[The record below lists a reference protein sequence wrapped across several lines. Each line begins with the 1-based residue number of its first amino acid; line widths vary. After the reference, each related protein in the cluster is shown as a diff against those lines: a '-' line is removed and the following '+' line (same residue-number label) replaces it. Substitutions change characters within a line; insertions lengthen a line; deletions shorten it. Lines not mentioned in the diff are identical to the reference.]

1 MNQKKGDGM
10 KTVKFVLDQEIPVVA
25 ETDVLVVGGGPGG
38 VGAAVMSARAGAKTV
53 LAEQHGCMGGTATF
67 GEITPMMTNHYAAD
81 GKLEHAASMDR
92 PVYTELMARMWTYL
106 PEEYR
111 PVEVDN
117 CWNSKRFIVSKD
129 LISLA
134 MEDLCLDSGVKL
146 FYHFRLAAVISENRK
161 IQYAVFHTK
170 SGFVAIRAKNFVDA
184 SGDGDLA
191 AFAGCRFE
199 FGDTAH
205 GLCQPMTLCFKLSHV
220 DKNRMDNQKM
230 QELYLKAQAAGRIEC
245 KRENVL
251 MFGYFEDDVFHFNT
265 TRVLGKSAVDAL
277 QRSEAELEGRKQM
290 RQFVE
295 WLRAE
300 VPGFEH
306 AVIHS
311 MGAEIGVRESRRI
324 KGRAYLTQED
334 FVNRSKFPDA
344 IARCNYPI
352 DIHSVTG
359 TGTSFVTMQKNEY
372 YEIPFGCIVAAD
384 VDNLTIAGRPISV
397 SHELHASSRV
407 MPPACSV
414 GQAAGV
420 AAAMASEQGICSSQL
435 DGVEVRKR
443 LVSMGAW
450 L

>member
-1 MNQKKGDGM
+1 M
-10 KTVKFVLDQEIPVVA
+10 KTVKFSLDKDIPVVA
-25 ETDVLVVGGGPGG
+25 EADVLVVGGGPGG
-38 VGAAVMSARAGAKTV
+38 VGAAVMSAREGASTI
-53 LAEQHGCMGGTATF
+53 LAEQYGCMGGTATF

-81 GKLEHAASMDR
+81 GKLEHSISMDR
-92 PVYTELMARMWTYL
+92 PVYTELMERMWSYL
-106 PEEYR
+106 PKELQPAASDTE
-111 PVEVDN
+111 
-117 CWNSKRFIVSKD
+117 WNSRRFIVSKD

-134 MEDLCLDSGVKL
+134 MEDLCLEAGVKL
-146 FYHFRLAAVISENRK
+146 FYHFRLVAVAVENRK

-184 SGDGDLA
+184 TGDGDLA
-191 AFAGCRFE
+191 ALAGCRFE

-220 DKNRMDNQKM
+220 DKSRMDNRKM
-230 QELYLKAQAAGRIEC
+230 QELYLKAQAEGRIEC

-251 MFGYFEDDVFHFNT
+251 MFGYFDDDIFHFNT
-265 TRVLGKSAVDAL
+265 TRVLGKSAIDAL
-277 QRSEAELEGRKQM
+277 QRSEAELEGRRQM
-290 RQFVE
+290 RQFVN

-311 MGAEIGVRESRRI
+311 MAPEIGIRESRRI
-324 KGRAYLTQED
+324 RGRAYLTQED
-334 FVNRSKFPDA
+334 FVRRSKFEDA

-359 TGTSFVTMQKNEY
+359 SGTSFVTMQKNEY

-384 VDNLTIAGRPISV
+384 VDNLTIGGRPISV

-414 GQAAGV
+414 GQAAGI
-420 AAAMASEQGICSSQL
+420 AAAMASRKGISSSEL
-435 DGVEVRKR
+435 KGTEVRKE
-443 LVSMGAW
+443 LVARGAW

>member
-1 MNQKKGDGM
+1 M
-10 KTVKFVLDQEIPVVA
+10 KTVQFSLEKEIPVVA
-25 ETDVLVVGGGPGG
+25 EADVLVVGGGPGG
-38 VGAAVMSARAGAKTV
+38 VGAAVMSAREGAVTV
-53 LAEQHGCMGGTATF
+53 LAEQHGCMGGTAAF
-67 GEITPMMTNHYAAD
+67 GEVTPMMINHYAAD
-81 GKLEHAASMDR
+81 GKLEHGVSMDQ
-92 PVYTELMARMWTYL
+92 PVYTELMERLWSYL
-106 PEEYR
+106 PEDLR
-111 PVEVDN
+111 PSASDTD
-117 CWNSKRFIVSKD
+117 WNSSRFMVSKD

-134 MEDLCLDSGVKL
+134 MEDLCLEAGVKL
-146 FYHFRLAAVISENRK
+146 FYHFRLVAVSVENRE
-161 IQYAVFHTK
+161 IRYGVFHTK

-191 AFAGCRFE
+191 ALAGCRFE

-220 DKNRMDNQKM
+220 DRSAMNNRKM
-230 QELYLKAQAAGRIEC
+230 QELYLKAREDGRIEC

-251 MFGYFEDDVFHFNT
+251 MFGYYDDDIFHFNT
-265 TRVLGKSAVDAL
+265 TRVLGKSAIDAL
-277 QRSEAELEGRKQM
+277 ERSEAELEGRRQM
-290 RQFVE
+290 RQFVN
-295 WLRAE
+295 WLRSE

-306 AVIHS
+306 AMIHS
-311 MGAEIGVRESRRI
+311 MASEIGVRESRRI
-324 KGRAYLTQED
+324 RGRAYLTQED
-334 FVNRSKFPDA
+334 FLRRSKFPDA

-359 TGTSFVTMQKNEY
+359 SGTSCVFMPKSEY

-414 GQAAGV
+414 GQAAGL
-420 AAAMASEQGICSSQL
+420 AAAMACRRGISSSEL
-435 DGVEVRKR
+435 DGVEVRNR
-443 LVSMGAW
+443 LTALGAW

>member
-1 MNQKKGDGM
+1 M
-10 KTVKFVLDQEIPVVA
+10 KTVKFVVDQEIPVVA

-38 VGAAVMSARAGAKTV
+38 VGAAVMSARTGADTV

-67 GEITPMMTNHYAAD
+67 GEITPMMINHYAAD
-81 GKLEHAASMDR
+81 GKMEHAMSMDR

-106 PEEYR
+106 PGEYR
-111 PVEVDN
+111 PSAEDSE
-117 CWNSKRFIVSKD
+117 WNSRRFMVSKD

-134 MEDLCLDSGVKL
+134 MEDLCLEAGVKL
-146 FYHFRLAAVISENRK
+146 FYHFRLAAVVAEDRK
-161 IQYAVFHTK
+161 IRYAVFHTK
-170 SGFVAIRAKNFVDA
+170 SGFVAIQAKNFVDA

-191 AFAGCRFE
+191 ALAGCRFE
-199 FGDTAH
+199 FGDLEH

-220 DKNRMDNQKM
+220 DPSVLDRRKM
-230 QELYLKAQAAGRIEC
+230 QELYLKAQADGRIEC

-265 TRVLGKSAVDAL
+265 TRVLAKSAVDAL
-277 QRSEAELEGRKQM
+277 QRSEAELEGRRQM

-295 WLRAE
+295 WLRSE

-306 AVIHS
+306 AMIHS
-311 MGAEIGVRESRRI
+311 MAPEIGVRESRRI

-334 FVNRSKFPDA
+334 FIRRSKFPDA

-359 TGTSFVTMQKNEY
+359 SGTSFVTMQKSEY

-384 VDNLTIAGRPISV
+384 IDNLTIAGRPISV

-420 AAAMASEQGICSSQL
+420 AAAMASGKGLCSSEL
-435 DGVEVRKR
+435 DGVEVRRR

>member
-1 MNQKKGDGM
+1 
-10 KTVKFVLDQEIPVVA
+10 
-25 ETDVLVVGGGPGG
+25 
-38 VGAAVMSARAGAKTV
+38 
-53 LAEQHGCMGGTATF
+53 
-67 GEITPMMTNHYAAD
+67 
-81 GKLEHAASMDR
+81 MDH
-92 PVYTELMARMWTYL
+92 PVYTELMERMWTYL
-106 PEEYR
+106 PGEYR
-111 PVEVDN
+111 PSEKDTD
-117 CWNSKRFIVSKD
+117 WNSRRFIVSKD

-134 MEDLCLDSGVKL
+134 MEDLCLEAGVKL
-146 FYHFRLAAVISENRK
+146 FYHFRLVAVVAENRK
-161 IQYAVFHTK
+161 IRYAVFHTK
-170 SGFVAIRAKNFVDA
+170 SGFVAIQAKNFVDA

-191 AFAGCRFE
+191 VLAGCRFE
-199 FGDTAH
+199 FGDLEH

-220 DKNRMDNQKM
+220 DPSILDRQKM
-230 QELYLKAQAAGRIEC
+230 QELYLKAQADGRIEC

-251 MFGYFEDDVFHFNT
+251 MFSYFEDDVFHFNT
-265 TRVLGKSAVDAL
+265 TRVLAKSAVDAL

-295 WLRAE
+295 WLRSE

-306 AVIHS
+306 AMIHS
-311 MGAEIGVRESRRI
+311 MAPEIGVRESRRI

-334 FVNRSKFPDA
+334 FVRRSKFPDA

-359 TGTSFVTMQKNEY
+359 SGTSFVTMQKSEY

-384 VDNLTIAGRPISV
+384 IDNLTIAGRPISV

-420 AAAMASEQGICSSQL
+420 AAAMASEKGLCSSEL
-435 DGVEVRKR
+435 DGVEVRRR